1 MQGRS
6 ELYYPNRIARAIF
19 MAMDDVMGAHGL
31 QSLLSLARMEQYADS
46 LPPDDMSRA
55 VDFSSIAALN
65 IALEELYGANGG
77 RGMALRIGQRAF
89 VGGLKNFGAMRAAN
103 DAAFRNLPVHKR
115 TEYGLQGL
123 ALILTN
129 FSDQKSSVVVKED
142 SLEFISEVSPYA
154 WGRNT
159 NKPVCHMMV
168 GIIMECLRWSTN
180 GYKFYVREI
189 ECTATGAERCV
200 FRINKQAIGEQ

>member
-1 MQGRS
+1 
-6 ELYYPNRIARAIF
+6 

-31 QSLLSLARMEQYADS
+31 QSLLSLAQMEQYADS

-65 IALEELYGANGG
+65 IALEELYGVNGG

-89 VGGLKNFGAMRAAN
+89 VGGLKDFGAMRAAN

-123 ALILTN
+123 AAILTN
-129 FSDQKSSVVVKED
+129 FSDQQSSVVVKED
-142 SLEFISEVSPYA
+142 SLQFISNVSPYA
-154 WGRNT
+154 WGRET
-159 NKPVCHMMV
+159 SKPVCHMMV

-189 ECTATGAERCV
+189 ECTASGAEHCT
-200 FRINKQAIGEQ
+200 FRVNKQAIGEQ